1 MKNKKSIW
9 STIILV
15 VALVSLVL
23 LVISFVTTLTG
34 MPAVE
39 ALIREEAANQGL
51 TDEAMIE
58 FAITTAKGALIV
70 SLVLASLFD
79 ILKIIGGLKFSLQ
92 GKWGMFCIVVS
103 ILGVI
108 FGTIGVIN
116 DFQNKAAIGTIVTN
130 VLSLALSVLLC
141 VACFKHRAE
150 NMEA

>member
-15 VALVSLVL
+15 VAIVSLIL
-23 LVISFVTTLTG
+23 LVVSIVTTITG
-34 MPAVE
+34 MAGVE
-39 ALIREEAANQGL
+39 ALVREEAANQGL
-51 TDEAMIE
+51 TDEALI
-58 FAITTAKGALIV
+58 AIAIGTAKAMLVV
-70 SLVLASLFD
+70 SLIIGSLFE
-79 ILKIIGGLKFSLQ
+79 ILQIIGGFKFSLQ

-103 ILGVI
+103 ILGVV
-108 FGTIGVIN
+108 FGAISVVS